1 MKRRSSRA
9 IGVIAAGALCLLC
22 ASAAFAAAKTRN
34 VVLIISD
41 GLRWQEIFTGA
52 EEALLND
59 AAGGSWVSDE
69 DLRKRYWR
77 AGESERRAALF
88 PFLWGT
94 VAKHG
99 QIFGNQAV
107 GSVAQVTNGL
117 AFSYPGYNE
126 MATGFPNPAID
137 SNEFGP
143 NPTPTVFE
151 WLNKFDEFKGRVA
164 IYGTWNAFDDIFN
177 KKRSGLVMQTGWTAP
192 GKTHETAR
200 DALLRRIYE
209 TLTEVN
215 EEGPPDALLQIPLLD
230 FVAAAKPRVLFV
242 GYGETDDWAHQGRYD
257 LVLDSAHRF
266 DFFVKQLWD
275 TMQAMPEY
283 RDRTTF
289 IITTDHGRGSGLTEW
304 KEHGVEEKGSENIW
318 IAVIGPDTAPLG
330 ERHHV
335 EPVTQAQIAAT
346 VAAFI
351 GKDYPAAVPRAAE
364 PIAAVLPAAT
374 HGSGPSAGSSAAERL
389 GTVSFEVSCS
399 PSVKAPFSRG
409 VALLHDFWYDEAQ
422 RQFASIARDDPG
434 CAMAHWGVAMS
445 IYHQIWN
452 RPDEDTMERGRAEMH
467 KAVSPVAKTARER
480 EYIAALSRFYQP
492 GQQNYS
498 ARVEAYSAAMGELYR
513 HHPKDTDAGAF
524 YALSLLAAEA
534 PDDISLAQEHQALA
548 VLNPLFGVYPDHPGV
563 VHYIIHACD
572 TPSLAADGLAAARH
586 YGEIAPSGAHAVH
599 MPGHIFARLG
609 MWPDDIRVNLAS
621 VAASQAALARRE
633 SDGMDQFHS
642 DDFLLYAYLQSGQEA
657 RAKTVVNDA
666 TAALNHFEAM
676 PGMTSHFMQA
686 MFPYYRSKLP
696 AFYALELRDWQAA
709 AALEPVA
716 GASPETQVL
725 TYWARI
731 VADGHLRESA
741 RAQADLAVYESL
753 LAQVKQ
759 GNHAYYADSTA
770 ARIERGEVL
779 AWVAFANGDQAE
791 ALKQMRAGADLQ
803 DKVGQGEVDI
813 PAREMLADMLLEYRR
828 PQEALSE
835 YERALAQSPNRFN
848 GLYNAGMA
856 AEAAGDKPKA
866 MKFYAALLESTDS
879 GAHSARPEFDHLKSF
894 MAASRVADN

>member
-1 MKRRSSRA
+1 MMRRSYRA
-9 IGVIAAGALCLLC
+9 IGVIAAGAVWLSC
-22 ASAAFAAAKTRN
+22 ASAAFAAKTQN
-34 VVLIISD
+34 VVLIVSD

-52 EEALLND
+52 EEDLLND
-59 AAGGSWVSDE
+59 KAGGSWLSDE

-94 VAKHG
+94 VAKRG

-107 GSVAQVTNGL
+107 GSAAQVTNGM

-151 WLNKFDEFKGRVA
+151 WLNKFDEFSGRVA

-177 KKRSGLVMQTGWTAP
+177 KKRSGLVMQTGWKAP
-192 GKTHETAR
+192 KKPHESAS

-230 FVAAAKPRVLFV
+230 YVAAAKPRVLFV

-275 TMQAMPEY
+275 TMQGMPEY
-283 RDRTTF
+283 RDKTTF

-330 ERHHV
+330 ERKQV
-335 EPVTQAQIAAT
+335 APVTQAQIAAT
-346 VAAFI
+346 VAAFV
-351 GKDYPAAVPRAAE
+351 GRDYHAAVPRAAE
-364 PIAAVLPAAT
+364 PMAAVLPAAT
-374 HGSGPSAGSSAAERL
+374 HGSAQGAGSPAAERL
-389 GTVSFEVSCS
+389 GAVSFEVSCS
-399 PSVKAPFSRG
+399 PAVRAPFNRG
-409 VALLHDFWYDEAQ
+409 VALLHDFWYGEAQ
-422 RQFASIARDDPG
+422 RQFESIAREDPG
-434 CAMAHWGVAMS
+434 CLMAHWGIAMS

-452 RPDEDTMERGRAEMH
+452 RPDEDTMAQGRAETQ
-467 KAVSPVAKTARER
+467 KAAVPAAKTARER
-480 EYIAALSRFYQP
+480 EYIGALRRFYQP
-492 GQQNYS
+492 GQQGYQ

-513 HHPKDTDAGAF
+513 HYPKDTDAGAF

-534 PDDISLAQEHQALA
+534 PDDTSLAQEHKALA
-548 VLNPLFGVYPDHPGV
+548 VLNPLFAIYPDHPGV

-599 MPGHIFARLG
+599 MPGHIFSRLG
-609 MWPDDIRVNLAS
+609 MWQEDIKANLAS
-621 VAASQAALARRE
+621 VAASQAAQARHE

-657 RAKTVVNDA
+657 RAKSVINEA
-666 TAALNHFEAM
+666 TAALNRFEAM
-676 PGMTSHFMQA
+676 PDMTSHFMQA

-696 AFYALELRDWQAA
+696 AFYALELRDWHAA

-716 GASPETQVL
+716 AARPETQVL

-731 VADGHLRESA
+731 VADGHLRDAA
-741 RAQADLAVYESL
+741 RARADLAAYDAL
-753 LAQVKQ
+753 LANVRHGK
-759 GNHAYYADSTA
+759 NAYYADSTG
-770 ARIERGEVL
+770 ARIERGEAL
-779 AWVAFANGDQAE
+779 AWVAFAHGEQAE
-791 ALKQMRAGADLQ
+791 ALKQMRDSADLQ

-813 PAREMLADMLLEYRR
+813 PAREMLADMLLEYSQPR
-828 PQEALSE
+828 QALTE
-835 YERALAQSPNRFN
+835 YESALKQSPNRLN
-848 GLYNAGMA
+848 GLFNAGMA
-856 AEAAGDKPKA
+856 AEALGDKPTA
-866 MKFYAALLESTDS
+866 MKYYAALFESTGN
-879 GAHSARPEFDHLKSF
+879 GAQSARPEFDHVKSF
-894 MAASRVADN
+894 MAAAGVAGN